1 MAISKEDVFR
11 VADEIDLSGQSPTL
25 AAVRKALGGG
35 SFTTL
40 SPPLNEWKAIKNA
53 KEVTHREP
61 PPPSVSEQ
69 LTELGQEIW
78 SQALS
83 LANGR
88 LDAERQS
95 LEEARVQ
102 TEAARQEVAEMADQV
117 SLELEGA
124 KHTVTTL
131 TSQQT
136 ALQGIIEQ
144 LKDELAKASERAA
157 QAEARVA
164 EITHRVDDLHAQLL
178 RVNTQNSDLI
188 QALAHGAK
196 AQAPGTGDPQKS
208 PETGGG
214 GPTP

>member
-11 VADEIDLSGQSPTL
+11 VADEIDSSGQSPTL

-40 SPPLNEWKAIKNA
+40 SPPLNEWKAKKNA
-53 KEVTHREP
+53 KEVTLREP

-69 LTELGQEIW
+69 LTDLGHEIW

-88 LDAERQS
+88 LETERQS

-124 KHTVTTL
+124 KHAVTTL

-136 ALQGIIEQ
+136 ALQGVIDQ

-157 QAEARVA
+157 QAETRVA
-164 EITHRVDDLHAQLL
+164 EITHRVDDLHAQLM

-188 QALAHGAK
+188 QALAHGVK
-196 AQAPGTGDPQKS
+196 AQEPGTGDSQKS